1 MEESRLARRRDELA
15 KLKEIDNARG
25 VELAELAEQVRLIEE
40 TQER

>member
-1 MEESRLARRRDELA
+1 MEESRLARRKNELER
-15 KLKEIDNARG
+15 LTEIDSARG